1 MKPNNVLLSILG
13 AFCTGV
19 LMTYAAASAQT
30 NPEEQARAILQLFE
44 AGQKDSA
51 YALLEPLK
59 KSARF
64 VPAVMYARAE
74 MTPDDRALG
83 LYKEL
88 IAMEPASPWAE
99 KASYQLVVRYTE
111 KRDSLAAYLWDG
123 VLKKNFAG
131 SQFVGTADEL
141 LAGVKSWHSIDDV
154 AELGPKGKSGSGT
167 AHGVSKSAPAP
178 GARAAAASKPSSSAD
193 GKPAAK
199 ASTTAAKTT
208 GKATPPA
215 AAKPATKPAG
225 TAAARPGAKSA
236 AAPAARQGTKPGAAA
251 ATPSGSKPAASPVVA
266 DTAKADG
273 STPAAATAP
282 ATATPAAATTAT
294 AKPAAA
300 AKSDKWFALQVAAFP
315 TKPQAIARAAELK
328 KKKVNATPLPKLNT
342 SGKKSYALV
351 VGHYSTLED
360 ANNGRGAL
368 KSKCDCQPFAVE
380 IR

>member
-1 MKPNNVLLSILG
+1 MKPNNFLLSILG
-13 AFCTGV
+13 AFCTGL
-19 LMTYAAASAQT
+19 LMTYAAANAQT
-30 NPEEQARAILQLFE
+30 NPEEQARTILQLFE

-99 KASYQLVVRYTE
+99 KASYQLVVRYAE

-123 VLKKNFAG
+123 VLKKNYSG

-141 LAGVKSWHSIDDV
+141 LAGVKSWHSMDDV
-154 AELGPKGKSGSGT
+154 AEVGSKAKPGSGT
-167 AHGVSKSAPAP
+167 THTGLKGTPAS
-178 GARAAAASKPSSSAD
+178 GARAASKSATSAD
-193 GKPAAK
+193 GKPSARPA
-199 ASTTAAKTT
+199 TMAAKTT
-208 GKATPPA
+208 APA
-215 AAKPATKPAG
+215 ATKTATKPAG
-225 TAAARPGAKSA
+225 TAVTKPGAKSTA
-236 AAPAARQGTKPGAAA
+236 ATATKQGTKPGTAAA
-251 ATPSGSKPAASPVVA
+251 AASGSKPVPSPVVA
-266 DTAKADG
+266 DTVKSDG
-273 STPAAATAP
+273 STPAATVPASTAP
-282 ATATPAAATTAT
+282 AAAATTAPAT
-294 AKPAAA
+294 TAPAKPAAVA
-300 AKSDKWFALQVAAFP
+300 RSDKWFALQVAAFP

-328 KKKVNATPLPKLNT
+328 KKKVNATPLPKLNA

-368 KSKCDCQPFAVE
+368 KPKCDCQPFAVE